1 MNDICEYCKDEILI
15 DQPCWFN
22 PIDYEDRGLICDRCA
37 EEDIKDTENYLNHLI
52 DKEIGKWVKYYMR
65 HYTL

>member
-1 MNDICEYCKDEILI
+1 MNDICEYCKDDILI

-37 EEDIKDTENYLNHLI
+37 EEDIKDTENYLNYEVNRSE
-52 DKEIGKWVKYYMR
+52 D
-65 HYTL
+65 